1 MPYDLKTVVTFEP
14 GQLIT
19 AESMNAM
26 QDKILAAIEAQ
37 IAAAIEA
44 LAEVPGAENAQKL
57 GGATAEELLDR
68 FMERAMQEIPGRTG
82 YRKLFKVLEVGK
94 VNLVRHELAA
104 HPLVDLY
111 ELMPFTVICAHDDL
125 REVHDVRFYLYHSS
139 ERRIRATVEG
149 EDQPRSV
156 VIEDDDPPFRIAL
169 ATLLDLYD
177 VPYTDSSSL
186 GDLETELWKA
196 MFADPND
203 EVDAEQLCHSP
214 WYERCCREERRV
226 SDLKERG
233 DWDDLWLKVK
243 PQKTDNLISVTDIFA
258 RPSPYNVLV
267 DHRDLDTL
275 TLTFTHGRPGN
286 DNRLP
291 EDTLHLMVLL
301 KV

>member
-1 MPYDLKTVVTFEP
+1 MSQDLRTVVTFEP

-37 IAAAIEA
+37 IAAAIKA
-44 LAEVPGAENAQKL
+44 LAEVPGAEDAQKL

-68 FMERAMQEIPGRTG
+68 FMERAMQEIPSRTG

-94 VNLVRHELAA
+94 INLVRHELAA

-111 ELMPFTVICAHDDL
+111 ELMPFEVICAHDEL
-125 REVHDVRFYLYHSS
+125 REVHEVRFYLYHSS
-139 ERRIRATVEG
+139 ERRIRTTVEN
-149 EDQPRSV
+149 QPDPISV
-156 VIEDDDPPFRIAL
+156 VIEDDDPPFRIAMS
-169 ATLLDLYD
+169 ALLDLFD
-177 VPYTDSSSL
+177 VPYTEKSSL

-233 DWDDLWLKVK
+233 EWDDLWLKVK
-243 PQKTDNLISVTDIFA
+243 PQKTDNLMSSNGGRE
-258 RPSPYNVLV
+258 RPSPYNVRV
-267 DHRDLDTL
+267 DHRDLDNL
-275 TLTFTHGRPGN
+275 TLTFTHGRVR
-286 DNRLP
+286 DEDQLP
-291 EDTLHLMVLL
+291 DQTLFAMVLL